1 MVDIRKEDDIER
13 LREVAVL
20 QDAEIGL
27 LHERL
32 SAMSREIEKL
42 REEKQGRLQQ
52 ELQAVKAHLAKLQ
65 KIQFGASSEKRKRDE
80 ADQKPK
86 KRKGRS
92 RSGPR
97 PQPHLEREEAWFKLD
112 DADRICPGC
121 GDPLCEMGELA
132 EESELIDVVERKFV
146 VKQVKRQKYTCRGCG
161 HIEAALG
168 PDKLRGTRRY
178 SPDFAIEVATNKYL
192 DHLPLARQVR
202 IMERQGLL
210 IDTQTLW
217 DQLDALAEHVE
228 TTYLGI
234 KHWIF
239 GADVVG
245 MDETTWRLM
254 ETGAT
259 KKWQM
264 WAIRGRGAMWFALR
278 DSRSGETAAE
288 LLDSYSGWLITDGCP
303 SYDKAARLVPG
314 EVRLSGCWAH
324 VRRKFVDA
332 ESNDPERAEAALNL
346 IGKLYDVEKK
356 ARDPD
361 EGIALMDWRRDLR
374 ETESKSILKELKTWA
389 FNQRVLPKS
398 AIGKAIAYMM
408 ERWERLELYI
418 EHPELWIDNN
428 PTERGIRGPVVG
440 RKNHYGS
447 RSRRGTEVAAQLYTI
462 FETAKIC
469 GVDPREYLKRVVM
482 NDIRS
487 PNTVTLPAPI
497 EAVLSSLD
505 D

>member
-1 MVDIRKEDDIER
+1 
-13 LREVAVL
+13 
-20 QDAEIGL
+20 
-27 LHERL
+27 
-32 SAMSREIEKL
+32 
-42 REEKQGRLQQ
+42 
-52 ELQAVKAHLAKLQ
+52 
-65 KIQFGASSEKRKRDE
+65 
-80 ADQKPK
+80 
-86 KRKGRS
+86 
-92 RSGPR
+92 
-97 PQPHLEREEAWFKLD
+97 
-112 DADRICPGC
+112 
-121 GDPLCEMGELA
+121 
-132 EESELIDVVERKFV
+132 
-146 VKQVKRQKYTCRGCG
+146 
-161 HIEAALG
+161 
-168 PDKLRGTRRY
+168 
-178 SPDFAIEVATNKYL
+178 
-192 DHLPLARQVR
+192 
-202 IMERQGLL
+202 
-210 IDTQTLW
+210 
-217 DQLDALAEHVE
+217 LDALADHVE

-278 DSRSGETAAE
+278 DSRSGETAAG
-288 LLDSYSGWLITDGCP
+288 LLESYSGWLITDGCP

-324 VRRKFVDA
+324 VRRKFVDV
-332 ESNDPERAEAALNL
+332 ESNDPERAETALNL

-361 EGIALMDWRRDLR
+361 EGIALMGWRRYLR
-374 ETESKSILKELKTWA
+374 ETESKSILKELQTWA
-389 FNQRVLPKS
+389 VNQRVLPKS
-398 AIGKAIAYMM
+398 AIGKAITYMM

-505 D
+505 G